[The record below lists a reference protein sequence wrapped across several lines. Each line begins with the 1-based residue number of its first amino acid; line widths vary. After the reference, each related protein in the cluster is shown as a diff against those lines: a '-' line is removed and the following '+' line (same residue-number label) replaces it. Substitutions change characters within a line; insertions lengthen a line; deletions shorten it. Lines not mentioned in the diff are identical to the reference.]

1 MAKSLGGGFPIGAF
15 WVRAPFADLLGP
27 GTHATTFGGTP
38 LACAVALKIFEVI
51 ERERLD
57 ENARKLGDW
66 LKSEL
71 ERLVKNYPTVLKN
84 ARGLGFMLGLEF
96 WKGKNSRAR
105 RQRQAGFNSNDE
117 PAAAGRRAG
126 DSRRNAGHPAFAAAE
141 FEAAGGGRRHRQN
154 RGIIKSLLIRQNRA
168 RPNDGFLSIAAAET
182 MNAAAHKHLSKRDPV
197 LRRLIREHGKCDLTP
212 EKRRSP
218 FQSLV
223 QAVAHQQLNGTAAN
237 NILSRFKNLFPG
249 RKFPRPED
257 LAKVTDAQIRACGF
271 SFAKIKSIRDIA
283 EKSLSG
289 VVPSSRQIVKLSDDE
304 IIARLTEVRGVGRWT
319 VEMLLI
325 FQLGRPD
332 VLPVGDFGVR
342 TGFRLAYKKREM
354 PEPKELLAFGEKWKP
369 HRTTAAWFLWCA
381 ADAAKKK
388 K

>member
-1 MAKSLGGGFPIGAF
+1 M
-15 WVRAPFADLLGP
+15 
-27 GTHATTFGGTP
+27 TP
-38 LACAVALKIFEVI
+38 
-51 ERERLD
+51 
-57 ENARKLGDW
+57 
-66 LKSEL
+66 
-71 ERLVKNYPTVLKN
+71 
-84 ARGLGFMLGLEF
+84 
-96 WKGKNSRAR
+96 
-105 RQRQAGFNSNDE
+105 
-117 PAAAGRRAG
+117 
-126 DSRRNAGHPAFAAAE
+126 
-141 FEAAGGGRRHRQN
+141 
-154 RGIIKSLLIRQNRA
+154 
-168 RPNDGFLSIAAAET
+168 
-182 MNAAAHKHLSKRDPV
+182 AAHKHLSKRDPV

-223 QAVAHQQLNGTAAN
+223 QAVAHQQLNGKAAN
-237 NILSRFKNLFPG
+237 NILARFKNLFPG

-257 LAKVTDAQIRACGF
+257 LAEVTDQQIRACGF

-283 EKSLSG
+283 EKTLSG
-289 VVPSSRQIVKLSDDE
+289 VVPSSRQIVNLPDDE

-342 TGFRLAYKKREM
+342 TGFRVAYKKREM
-354 PEPKELLAFGEKWKP
+354 PKPKALLAFGEKWKP